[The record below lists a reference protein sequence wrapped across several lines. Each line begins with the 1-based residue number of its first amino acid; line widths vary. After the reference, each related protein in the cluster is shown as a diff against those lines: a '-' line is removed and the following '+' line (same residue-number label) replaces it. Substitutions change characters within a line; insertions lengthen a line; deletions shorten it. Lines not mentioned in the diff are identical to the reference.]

1 METTE
6 VMARARAYRERIH
19 ATETEEDAK
28 AVAAEFHAYYN
39 ALNPEQRQEADRFLE
54 EVVEEHREEMEQIE
68 RMLETL
74 ELKRKGA
81 VVYEG
86 REYLL
91 GEWLTIADYCR
102 MYNQKPNTVMNWI
115 AREVVPKTNVVT
127 IPELNNLKLL
137 KNERYRAA

>member
-6 VMARARAYRERIH
+6 VTARARAYRERIH
-19 ATETEEDAK
+19 ATETEVDAK
-28 AVAAEFHAYYN
+28 AIAAEFHAFYN
-39 ALNPEQRQEADRFLE
+39 ALTTGEREEADRFLE
-54 EVVEEHREEMEQIE
+54 QVVEEHREEMADIE

-137 KNERYRAA
+137 KNELYRAA